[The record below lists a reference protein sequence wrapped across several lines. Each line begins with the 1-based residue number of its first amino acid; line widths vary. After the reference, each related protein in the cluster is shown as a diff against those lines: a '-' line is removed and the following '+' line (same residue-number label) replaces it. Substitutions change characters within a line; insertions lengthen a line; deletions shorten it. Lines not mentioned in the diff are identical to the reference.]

1 MGLFDLLTGNR
12 RDVSMTRRAL
22 DEAED
27 PTGDDH
33 AITRLIQQVL
43 ALGIEGRGPFA
54 SAVAVADKARAR
66 QGSTEA
72 AIDAVV
78 GTHLRGGAAGG
89 FVTSLGGFVTMIA
102 AVPANVLEFYV
113 QATRMVAGIAHLRG
127 YDVHDPRIRTAV
139 LLTLVGSNSANILAK
154 AGISLGGGTLSQLA
168 TRSLPKA
175 AAMVLEK
182 AIGFRIL
189 RGVGERAFSR
199 LGKAIPLAGGVIGA
213 GIDWAMMRGIAEQA
227 RHEFPQVARG

>member
-78 GTHLRGGAAGG
+78 GT
-89 FVTSLGGFVTMIA
+89 
-102 AVPANVLEFYV
+102 
-113 QATRMVAGIAHLRG
+113 HLRG